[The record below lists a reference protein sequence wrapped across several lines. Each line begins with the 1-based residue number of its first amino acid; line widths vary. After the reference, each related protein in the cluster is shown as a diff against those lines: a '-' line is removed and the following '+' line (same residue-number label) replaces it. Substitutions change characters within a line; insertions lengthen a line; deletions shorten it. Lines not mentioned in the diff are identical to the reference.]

1 MPRVSKK
8 AAAQETQQKAP
19 RKPRATKPKEVQ
31 AKPVKAPTMP
41 VSVKKESEVVKE
53 IRRQVKSLQSTMKT
67 NKFTDEWEEVGDA
80 MWFKFKGDTSEKHFV
95 IQAIP
100 EGKKYGYRL
109 FGLSPVCE
117 YNTQIDEVSIGTET
131 DKSVVLRFTNKL
143 GEYTHKIC
151 V

>member
-8 AAAQETQQKAP
+8 ATTPVTQQKAP
-19 RKPRATKPKEVQ
+19 RKPRTVKAKEVQ
-31 AKPVKAPTMP
+31 AKPVKAPTTP
-41 VSVKKESEVVKE
+41 VSIKRENEVIKE

-67 NKFTDEWEEVGDA
+67 NKFTDEWEEVGDM
-80 MWFKFKGDTSEKHFV
+80 MWFKFKGDSSEKHFV

-117 YNTQIDEVSIGTET
+117 YNTQIDDVSIGTES
-131 DKSVVLRFTNKL
+131 DRSVVLKFTNKL